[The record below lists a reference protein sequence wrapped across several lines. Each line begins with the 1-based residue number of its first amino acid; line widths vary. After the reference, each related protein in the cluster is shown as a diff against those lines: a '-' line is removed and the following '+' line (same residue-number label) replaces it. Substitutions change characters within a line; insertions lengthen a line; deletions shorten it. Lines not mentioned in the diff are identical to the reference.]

1 MAKVKLDDWIKYLE
15 SRVDIDLY
23 VWGANGEF
31 LVDLLNVLCKK
42 EKSLNDVNRTLTLL
56 QKRLRAGIDIYDIC
70 CEDCSGLGIKFL
82 LANKVVSSDMTANG
96 LYEYIVGNKEKGIS
110 AHGKKISMSEV
121 KAGDYLF
128 KGSDSNKTHIGYAID
143 SEYAVESQ
151 DHDVGVVITKI
162 SDRPWKYTARPDWYS
177 DTPEPEKPTLNRE
190 LYLTNPYMRGDDVED
205 AQMLLTA
212 KKYNPGSIDGIFGK
226 KTEIATKNFQSDNN
240 LTVDGIIGK
249 RTAEKLGFEWVGD

>member
-23 VWGANGEF
+23 VWGANGED
-31 LVDLLNVLCKK
+31 LVTLLPQLCKK
-42 EKSLNDVNRTLTLL
+42 EKTLNDVNRTLTLL
-56 QKRLRAGIDIYDIC
+56 QKRLLDNINIFQIH
-70 CEDCSGLGIKFL
+70 CEDCSGLSVRYL
-82 LANKVVSSDMTANG
+82 LEHKVIPYDMTANG
-96 LYEYIVGNKEKGIS
+96 IYKYITQEG
-110 AHGKKISMSEV
+110 HGKQIPLSEV
-121 KAGDYLF
+121 KAGDYVF
-128 KGSDSNKTHIGYAID
+128 KGSDSDKTHIGYAID
-143 SEYAVESQ
+143 SNYAIESQ

-162 SDRPWKYTARPDWYS
+162 SDRPWKYVARPNWYS
-177 DTPEPEKPTLNRE
+177 DEPEPKKPILDRE

-205 AQMLLTA
+205 AQMLLTT

-249 RTAEKLGFEWVGD
+249 RTAVKLGFEWVGD